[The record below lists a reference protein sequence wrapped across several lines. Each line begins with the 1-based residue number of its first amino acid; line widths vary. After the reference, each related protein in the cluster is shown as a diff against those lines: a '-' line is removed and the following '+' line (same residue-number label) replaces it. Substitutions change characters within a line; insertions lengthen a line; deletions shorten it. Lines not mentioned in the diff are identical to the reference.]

1 MTKEKIRK
9 KLEKIRSD
17 MAALQKE
24 EKLLLQEEKA
34 MEDAE
39 KMKIIQWIGKSG
51 NKRYANMSAEQLMFL
66 KGLKEDEIEMI
77 MKKRKEA
84 DEIAK
89 ADAEKKKAA
98 DNTVG

>member
-39 KMKIIQWIGKSG
+39 KMKIIQKT
-51 NKRYANMSAEQLMFL
+51 NMSAEQLMFL